1 MGDLHLHDLEAIK
14 VHAQLS
20 SPSVELPDCLY
31 EPDGDTFVPTGLTR
45 GPWDRNFQHAGPPA
59 ALLAHAV
66 ELAGQ
71 VEPGQAGRLAYDIL
85 RPVPLAP
92 HRVETRT
99 VRPGRN
105 VEQLEATLL
114 DAESGEA
121 LMRLSAWRLRAETLT
136 LPAGLGEPDPPPPP
150 PETGG
155 ISLPEFWT
163 EPVAYHAALDWRFT
177 HGEFDAPGPAACW
190 TRLKVPL
197 VRGEPATPL
206 ERLLVMAD
214 AASGISHVLD
224 WQEWVFIN
232 VELGIHLERPPEG
245 EWMAMDATTRLGPD
259 GAGLCT
265 SILSDERGRVG
276 LSTQT
281 LRVAKQR

>member
-1 MGDLHLHDLEAIK
+1 MTCTSTTSR
-14 VHAQLS
+14 LS
-20 SPSVELPDCLY
+20 RCARNYPRAAWSCPTACTSPTE
-31 EPDGDTFVPTGLTR
+31 TRFVPTGLTR

-105 VEQLEATLL
+105 VEQIEATLARRRERRRA
-114 DAESGEA
+114 DAPERVA
-121 LMRLSAWRLRAETLT
+121 
-136 LPAGLGEPDPPPPP
+136 PAGRDARRCPAALGEPDPPPPRRRP
-150 PETGG
+150 GKS
-155 ISLPEFWT
+155 SLPKFWT

-232 VELGIHLERPPEG
+232 VELGIHLERPSGGRVDGDGRDHSAGPE
-245 EWMAMDATTRLGPD
+245 

-276 LSTQT
+276 VSTQT